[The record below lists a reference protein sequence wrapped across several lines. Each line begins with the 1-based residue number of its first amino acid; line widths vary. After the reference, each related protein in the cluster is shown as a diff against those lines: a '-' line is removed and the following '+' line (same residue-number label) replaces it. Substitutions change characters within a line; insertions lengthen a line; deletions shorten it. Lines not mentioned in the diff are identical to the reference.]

1 MEQNSKKNDISRK
14 IISRYGSIRR
24 PNNSNIE
31 VNIIRWNY
39 GKSKLDIR
47 PWSADGII
55 AMKGITLSREGFLS
69 LMRILNEVDVE
80 LIDSENTLY
89 EKKTEFAPL
98 PEEPKIPEALSES
111 DDVDFFDEG
120 EEENVP
126 LVIDDVEESAGE
138 SDVNSVA
145 S

>member
-47 PWSADGII
+47 PWSADGVI

-80 LIDSENTLY
+80 LIDSENTPRDNTM
-89 EKKTEFAPL
+89 ENAPL
-98 PEEPKIPEALSES
+98 PEETQMPIVSEEIS
-111 DDVDFFDEG
+111 EGDDIELFDDG
-120 EEENVP
+120 VEENV
-126 LVIDDVEESAGE
+126 GE
-138 SDVNSVA
+138 CDENSVA

>member
-80 LIDSENTLY
+80 LIDSENTPY
-89 EKKTEFAPL
+89 EKKTEIAPL
-98 PEEPKIPEALSES
+98 PEEPQMPMASDER
-111 DDVDFFDEG
+111 DDVDFFDEA

-126 LVIDDVEESAGE
+126 LFIDETEESARE
-138 SDVNSVA
+138 SDENSVA

>member
-80 LIDSENTLY
+80 LIDSENTPRDNTM
-89 EKKTEFAPL
+89 ENAPL
-98 PEEPKIPEALSES
+98 PEETQIPIVSEEIS
-111 DDVDFFDEG
+111 EGDDIELFDDG
-120 EEENVP
+120 VEENV
-126 LVIDDVEESAGE
+126 GE
-138 SDVNSVA
+138 CDENSVA

>member
-80 LIDSENTLY
+80 LIDSENTPY
-89 EKKTEFAPL
+89 ERKTEIAPL
-98 PEEPKIPEALSES
+98 PEEPQMPVVSEEC
-111 DDVDFFDEG
+111 DDVGFSDEG

>member
-47 PWSADGII
+47 PWSADGVI

-80 LIDSENTLY
+80 LIDSENTPRDNTM
-89 EKKTEFAPL
+89 ENAPL
-98 PEEPKIPEALSES
+98 PEETQIPIVSEEIS
-111 DDVDFFDEG
+111 EGDDIELFDDG
-120 EEENVP
+120 VEENV
-126 LVIDDVEESAGE
+126 GE
-138 SDVNSVA
+138 CDENSVA

>member
-1 MEQNSKKNDISRK
+1 MEQNSKKTDISRK

-80 LIDSENTLY
+80 LIDSENTPY
-89 EKKTEFAPL
+89 EKKTEIAPL
-98 PEEPKIPEALSES
+98 PEEPQMPMTSEEC
-111 DDVDFFDEG
+111 DDVDFSDEG

-126 LVIDDVEESAGE
+126 LCIDETEENVIESNE
-138 SDVNSVA
+138 NSVA

>member
-80 LIDSENTLY
+80 LIDSENTPY
-89 EKKTEFAPL
+89 EKKTEIAPL
-98 PEEPKIPEALSES
+98 PEEPQMPMASDER
-111 DDVDFFDEG
+111 DDVDFFDEA

-126 LVIDDVEESAGE
+126 LCIDETDEDVMESNE
-138 SDVNSVA
+138 NSVA